1 MRLKGQITLDVVAS
15 DRLSG
20 VTDITA
26 ELDGEPISLPYE
38 TSSAPLAPGEH
49 ILKVTVLDGA
59 GNSADISRTF
69 MIEEE
74 KPLLPG
80 EVSPADFAENTGLNP
95 SLRARLSDPS
105 GDSMDV
111 RFLEG
116 DKYDFAREDGIDGHI
131 NVADREPP
139 LVLAP
144 DGEKES
150 ARRRPTKLLT
160 LTGSFLLRIRIPASH
175 IIDSNSSWTK
185 HGRNRIR

>member
-1 MRLKGQITLDVVAS
+1 MNGQVFQSIDVTVDNSAPEIERISYGEGQLLTDAMRLKGQITLDVVAS

-38 TSSAPLAPGEH
+38 TSSALAPGEH

-111 RFLEG
+111 RFG
-116 DKYDFAREDGIDGHI
+116 RDKYDFAREDGIDGHI

-144 DGEKES
+144 DGGN
-150 ARRRPTKLLT
+150 RQ
-160 LTGSFLLRIRIPASH
+160 GG
-175 IIDSNSSWTK
+175 
-185 HGRNRIR
+185 GRQSCLP